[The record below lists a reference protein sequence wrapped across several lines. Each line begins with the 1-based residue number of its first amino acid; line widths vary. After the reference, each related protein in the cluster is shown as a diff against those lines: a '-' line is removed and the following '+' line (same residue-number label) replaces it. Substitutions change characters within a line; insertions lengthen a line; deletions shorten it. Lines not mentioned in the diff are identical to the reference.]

1 MDTPVRSLSELDP
14 DGFYTYADYCAWQFE
29 GWEEIIDGRLTPRR
43 GFWGTAHSR
52 TAGNLSLALW
62 RRSDV
67 LEPFDADSL
76 PMIAVAL
83 GGPLSA
89 TVVVPDYVI
98 WRKPMLP
105 RTHDYFE
112 GVPLW
117 LIEITKPGS
126 EHLDWVVKHR
136 LYERSGVA
144 EYWIISPEAQTVT
157 TYALRDGRYVLT
169 GEWWEAGAIPSQS
182 LPSVV
187 VEWSTLFPA
196 DKS

>member
-1 MDTPVRSLSELDP
+1 MPPIRSLSELDP
-14 DGFYTYADYCAWQFE
+14 DGFYTCADYCTWQFE

-52 TAGNLSLALW
+52 TAGRLVMVLAD
-62 RRSDV
+62 RNTDQ
-67 LEPFDADSL
+67 LETVGADGL

-98 WRKPMLP
+98 WRNPMPP
-105 RTHDYFE
+105 RTHGYFE
-112 GVPLW
+112 GIPLW

-126 EHLDWVVKHR
+126 EHFDWVVKHR

-144 EYWIISPEAQTVT
+144 EYWIISPEARTVT
-157 TYALRDGRYVLT
+157 TYHLRDGAYVLT
-169 GEWWEAGAIPSQS
+169 GEWWEASTISSQS
-182 LPSVV
+182 LPGVV
-187 VEWSTLFPA
+187 VEWDSLFPT
-196 DKS
+196 D

>member
-1 MDTPVRSLSELDP
+1 MPPIRSLSELDP
-14 DGFYTYADYCAWQFE
+14 DGFYTYADYCVWQFE

-43 GFWGTAHSR
+43 GFWGTAHATVS
-52 TAGNLSLALW
+52 TNLRFILGRRGGLLAPVGT
-62 RRSDV
+62 DG
-67 LEPFDADSL
+67 L

-89 TVVVPDYVI
+89 TVVVPDFVI
-98 WRKPMLP
+98 WRKPMP
-105 RTHDYFE
+105 SRTHDYFE

-136 LYERSGVA
+136 LYERSGVE

-157 TYALRDGRYVLT
+157 TYALRNGAYALT
-169 GEWWEAGAIPSQS
+169 GEWWENGLIPSHS
-182 LPSVV
+182 LPDMVM
-187 VEWSTLFPA
+187 EWADLFLN
-196 DKS
+196 D